1 MIVGMLG
8 IPHLRG
14 AMRGGERERGSGGA
28 LPRSLFVFCVLCFV
42 CGFSDGEAAFSLAG
56 TSGLINIPVAEVVGD
71 GEMVVGAG
79 YVRGNYKHFD
89 GRRYPIVP
97 LCVALGYL
105 PGLEFS
111 ARLTVIRG
119 CPPQAQG
126 LGDYKD
132 GMASVHYRIFP
143 GGSRVPAVAVGA
155 RDVYGFALFNAL
167 YGVASREIR
176 VPRLRRLGGHLGLG
190 VDWLGGR
197 YGVTDAGKDT
207 ETFPVH
213 RPLLGIFGGL
223 DAQFSEHVTLMAE
236 YDTKKVNAGV
246 RMHLFSHLGVDL
258 LLMGMKALGGGLYWS
273 FDL

>member
-1 MIVGMLG
+1 VDILG
-8 IPHLRG
+8 FRCLSYLKDVK
-14 AMRGGERERGSGGA
+14 RGGERERGSWGNVPF
-28 LPRSLFVFCVLCFV
+28 LPFCVLCFV
-42 CGFSDGEAAFSLAG
+42 FCFSDSEAAFSLAG
-56 TSGLINIPVAEVVGD
+56 TSGLINIPVAEVVAD

-111 ARLTVIRG
+111 ARLTVVKD

-126 LGDYKD
+126 LGEYKD
-132 GMASVHYRIFP
+132 GMASVQYSIP
-143 GGSRVPAVAVGA
+143 GGHRLPAVAIGA

-167 YGVASREIR
+167 YAVASREIR
-176 VPRLRRLGGHLGLG
+176 VPSLRRLRGHLGIG

-197 YGVTDAGKDT
+197 YGVVDAGKDT
-207 ETFPVH
+207 EKFPVH
-213 RPLLGIFGGL
+213 YTLLGLFGGL
-223 DAQFSEHVTLMAE
+223 DAQLSKHVTLMAE

-246 RMHLFSHLGVDL
+246 RMHFFSRVGVDL
-258 LLMGMKALGGGLYWS
+258 LLMGMKALGGGLYLS
-273 FDL
+273 FNL